1 MNLLDLLQSVR
12 HLQKLPIARNVFP
25 IHFDI
30 LLDWQVLQQN
40 QINHQEHNPIIDFSS
55 AHTKTTQIGRSEK
68 ETQNKMN
75 KSIPT
80 LKWKRKLTL
89 LLLFKEIAL
98 ESINNNKTFHIKLF
112 HL

>member
-25 IHFDI
+25 IHSDI

-55 AHTKTTQIGRSEK
+55 AHTKTTQIDRSKK
-68 ETQNKMN
+68 ETQNKIIKYTDIKMEEN
-75 KSIPT
+75 IDSVVAVVQRNSIG
-80 LKWKRKLTL
+80 K
-89 LLLFKEIAL
+89 
-98 ESINNNKTFHIKLF
+98 H
-112 HL
+112 